1 MTTLEIL
8 GNLLS
13 AAVGVGLFVA
23 LVLGEPLKARSR
35 RSSLV
40 FGASIFVSSLA
51 MLVNRILEN
60 PPGIWWWLGVGGMAA
75 AVIGSVVWLFLA
87 ARNWSKGE
95 ELPPQ
100 RLRFRPAALLLLL
113 LGDAALLAAFRAQTP
128 AAQVLLVLLACLVL
142 FAFTQLVWV
151 NRQST

>member
-8 GNLLS
+8 GNLLC
-13 AAVGVGLFVA
+13 AAVGVALFVA

-87 ARNWSKGE
+87 ARKGE

-100 RLRFRPAALLLLL
+100 GLRFRPAALLLLL
-113 LGDAALLAAFRAQTP
+113 LGDAALLAAFRAQTL

-151 NRQST
+151 KPQTT